1 LIKDHALKH
10 KGVAQAFD
18 TLITDTLE
26 RQGWNIP
33 EKLKQHM
40 VEVLVNKLDQN
51 PWQPQPSYAEQYMTV
66 RTVSAIMA
74 LGDTCWFTRAVFPDI
89 GAKRGISSSY
99 YTDLGQGCYTRVLA
113 QIGPHTYLEQ
123 LRDHFDFL
131 AEVAWTVVH
140 SQGDFRE
147 MWS

>member
-1 LIKDHALKH
+1 MS
-10 KGVAQAFD
+10 D
-18 TLITDTLE
+18 TLT

-33 EKLKQHM
+33 KKLQQHM
-40 VEVLVNKLDQN
+40 VEVLVNKIDQN

-66 RTVSAIMA
+66 QTVEAIMA

-89 GAKRGISSSY
+89 GAKKGISSSY
-99 YTDLGQGCYTRVLA
+99 YTDLGQGCYDRVLA
-113 QIGPHTYLEQ
+113 RTGHNTSIQQ

-131 AEVAWTVVH
+131 AEVAWTVIH

-147 MWS
+147 MWA

>member
-1 LIKDHALKH
+1 LKS
-10 KGVAQAFD
+10 KNIEQAFNTLMSD
-18 TLITDTLE
+18 TLT

-33 EKLKQHM
+33 KKLQQHM
-40 VEVLVNKLDQN
+40 VEVLVNKIDQN

-66 RTVSAIMA
+66 QTVEAIMA

-89 GAKRGISSSY
+89 GAKKGISSSY
-99 YTDLGQGCYTRVLA
+99 YTDLGQGCYDRVLA
-113 QIGPHTYLEQ
+113 RTGHNTSIQQ

-131 AEVAWTVVH
+131 AEVAWTVIH

-147 MWS
+147 MWA